1 MEKQM
6 KRIIVLI
13 LCVIML
19 MATLA
24 SCKST
29 EIDPT
34 ETPDDTQQSGDT
46 NTPDVTSDDTPAP
59 GVYDVAFATFPP
71 DTVMIRI
78 EGLND
83 VTWDEIFVYMRSM
96 VGTLSAY
103 YEDDPVN
110 WAAPWDDE
118 ITCAEWVL
126 QYAKREALYNKAL
139 EYGAGLNGVSLTVYD
154 WASIDEETYNL
165 MIEWGGEEK
174 YLKMLWEDRG
184 FYSLELFEYLM
195 SFNRLTDL
203 LLTAIYGKE
212 FELMTDEEVE
222 GVIADDGFLMVKHI
236 FIIKPE
242 EDDGGDTYERI
253 EDILAE
259 LNAYSGD
266 DFVSYFDELMRTYS
280 EDNEGLDK
288 LPDGYLFLYG
298 DLTQY
303 FYDAAMSL
311 EVNELS
317 GVVEGE
323 DGYHIIYRIPI
334 NYDAVPFSFAVQEDF
349 RSLRALVASSK
360 FSVLHEGWMNMLEP
374 EFTDELESIDISEMF
389 KRA

>member
-1 MEKQM
+1 M

-19 MATLA
+19 MTTLA

-29 EIDPT
+29 EKDPI

-266 DFVSYFDELMRTYS
+266 DFISYFDELMRTYS